1 MGADTRSDNQI
12 HGTIMGKTIQL
23 NAADGH
29 RFEAYQA
36 RPAGT
41 PRGGLVVIQEVFGLT
56 DHIRRVTDGFAAE
69 GYLAVAPALFDRV
82 TPGITLAYTDVE
94 QGRDVML
101 KLDLDQ
107 SVQDIAAAVDAVRS
121 AGKVAAVG
129 YCWGGAMA
137 DLAACQLDLAAAV
150 AYYGGRI
157 TSWLERRPKC
167 PVLYHFGGQ
176 DPLIPADT
184 VQTIRA
190 ARPSG
195 IFYLYPEAGHGFN
208 CDERADFHPESADQ
222 ARERT
227 LAFLEAY
234 L

>member
-1 MGADTRSDNQI
+1 MGENIVLT
-12 HGTIMGKTIQL
+12 
-23 NAADGH
+23 AADGH
-29 RFEAYQA
+29 RLAAYRA
-36 RPAGT
+36 RPDGT

-82 TPGITLAYTDVE
+82 EPGITLEYTEVE

-101 KLDLDQ
+101 QLDLDQ
-107 SVQDIAAAVDAVRS
+107 SVMDLAAAVDEAGS

-137 DLAACQLDLAAAV
+137 DLAACRLELAAAV
-150 AYYGGRI
+150 AYYGGRL
-157 TSWLERRPKC
+157 TGWLDLKPKC

-176 DPLIPADT
+176 DPLIPAAT
-184 VQTIRA
+184 VQQIRA
-190 ARPSG
+190 ARPG
-195 IFYLYPEAGHGFN
+195 GVFYLYPAAGHGFN
-208 CDERADFHPESADQ
+208 CDDRADFHPESAAQ
-222 ARERT
+222 ALERT
-227 LAFLEAY
+227 LAFLDSC